1 MEWILAIVSG
11 VIFACSLY
19 LMLSRN
25 LLRFIFG
32 LSLLTNA
39 GNLLIFTVGRVT
51 RASPPLI
58 EAGATTAAAGAAN
71 PLPQA
76 LILTAIVIGFGLL
89 VFSAVL
95 VYRNFEEMNTMDP
108 DSIRVAE
115 PLGDTEKEPGDVR
128 VEQPRTTGEEVR
140 S

>member
-11 VIFACSLY
+11 FIFACTLY

-25 LLRFIFG
+25 LLRFVFG

-39 GNLLIFTVGRVT
+39 GNLVIFTAGRVT
-51 RASPPLI
+51 RAAPPLI
-58 EAGATTAAAGAAN
+58 EEGATTAAATTAN

-89 VFSAVL
+89 VFSIVL
-95 VYRNFEEMNTMDP
+95 AYRNFEEMNTMDP

-115 PLGDTEKEPGDVR
+115 PLDETDKDAGDVR
-128 VEQPRTTGEEVR
+128 IEGAEVR
-140 S
+140 T